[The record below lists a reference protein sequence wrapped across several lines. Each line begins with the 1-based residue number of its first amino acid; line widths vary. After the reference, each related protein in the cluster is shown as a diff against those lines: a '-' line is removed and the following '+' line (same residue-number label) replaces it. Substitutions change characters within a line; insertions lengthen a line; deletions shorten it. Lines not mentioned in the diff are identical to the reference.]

1 VLGELIGRSKSSAH
15 RLLQA
20 KEKRDLHPES
30 LYWETEA
37 GYAWLRL
44 MVFAALYQFGL
55 KSGVGAEALSQFF
68 KTIRIDQHVGVSPT
82 VLREQITKIEILLL
96 QFQTV

>member
-1 VLGELIGRSKSSAH
+1 LGEIVGRSKSSVH

-20 KEKRDLHPES
+20 QEERNLHPES
-30 LYWETEA
+30 SYWDSEA

-68 KTIRIDQHVGVSPT
+68 KTV
-82 VLREQITKIEILLL
+82 
-96 QFQTV
+96 

>member
-1 VLGELIGRSKSSAH
+1 MR
-15 RLLQA
+15 QA
-20 KEKRDLHPES
+20 QEERHLHPES
-30 LYWETEA
+30 SHWETEA

-68 KTIRIDQHVGVSPT
+68 KTIRIDKHVGVSPT
-82 VLREQITKIEILLL
+82 VLRDQLTKIEILLP
-96 QFQTV
+96 QFQAECEK